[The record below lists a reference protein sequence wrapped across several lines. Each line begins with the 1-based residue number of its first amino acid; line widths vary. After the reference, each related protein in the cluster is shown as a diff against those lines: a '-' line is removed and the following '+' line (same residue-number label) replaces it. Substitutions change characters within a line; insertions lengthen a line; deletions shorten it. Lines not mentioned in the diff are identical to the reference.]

1 MCGDTWLWMIQVAL
15 PVDHTTHS
23 SRTADTA
30 LKQGKGFLF
39 HPYPRHIFCKVCQ
52 WDFDLKKLWLLD
64 NILVLIRFI
73 NKERHLLFH
82 WICHLNFVWD
92 LRGTVT
98 KQLTLFGHRQDVGTF
113 HTPQHFPI
121 YFCNSYLVISTDYIN
136 LIELILLL
144 FV

>member
-15 PVDHTTHS
+15 PVDYTTRL
-23 SRTADTA
+23 SRTADTI

-39 HPYPRHIFCKVCQ
+39 HPYPRHIFCKVSQ

-73 NKERHLLFH
+73 NKESYLLFH
-82 WICHLNFVWD
+82 WICHLNFIWD

-98 KQLTLFGHRQDVGTF
+98 KQLTLFDHLKSLMPLPRCGD
-113 HTPQHFPI
+113 I
-121 YFCNSYLVISTDYIN
+121 SYTTTGLN
-136 LIELILLL
+136 PLNFLEQLLL
-144 FV
+144 RSTNYIWLN